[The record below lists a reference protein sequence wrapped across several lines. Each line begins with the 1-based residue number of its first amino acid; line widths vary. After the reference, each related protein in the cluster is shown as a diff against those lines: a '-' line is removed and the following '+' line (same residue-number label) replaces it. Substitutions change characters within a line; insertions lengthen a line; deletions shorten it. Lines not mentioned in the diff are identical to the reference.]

1 MSEKGTLQFYF
12 FALAPTGEGIS
23 GSDRI
28 FIELARNWSEH
39 TPVTIFTTEEGI
51 KMVKRQKLKGRLL
64 KVEKVEKGKLPVNF
78 FFKYLYKIFL
88 GINLGLSLQITN
100 QRSQV
105 TFIYSSSEFWMDSLP
120 ALILKI
126 RHPNIKWIA
135 AWYQTAPNPFKG
147 FEENSTKVK
156 VQRTPLESPRLLTG
170 QGGRRQS
177 RYSLSALFYWL
188 MQFPIKPLIS
198 KFADKIIVNN
208 KQEKKQFPNYT
219 KRGDTIVLIGAVPL
233 KEIENWKTSA
243 SSSLKIGN
251 LPKVYDA
258 VFQGRF
264 HPQKGVVELIDIWKK
279 VVEKIP
285 YAKLAMIG
293 DGPLMNK
300 VKLQISN
307 YKLQNNIVL
316 FGYLFDG
323 EEKYKIFSQ
332 SKIVVHPAYYDSGGM
347 AAAEAMAFGVAC
359 VGFNLKAYNSYY
371 PEGMIKAKIG
381 DLDSFAHKITELI
394 DNPKLRKDLGD
405 KAKAMIYKNYSWDAR
420 AKEILQKII
429 N

>member
-23 GSDRI
+23 GSDRV
-28 FIELARNWSEH
+28 FIELARRWSEKI
-39 TPVTIFTTEEGI
+39 PLTIYTTEEGI
-51 KMVKRQKLKGRLL
+51 KMMQRQKLKGKLL
-64 KVEKVEKGKLPVNF
+64 KIIKVEKGKLPKNF
-78 FFKYLYKIFL
+78 FIRYLYKIFL
-88 GINLGLSLQITN
+88 AINLGLSLQITDH
-100 QRSQV
+100 QSRI

-120 ALILKI
+120 ALIIKI
-126 RHPNIKWIA
+126 RYPKINWIA
-135 AWYQTAPNPFKG
+135 AWYQTAPNPLKG
-147 FEENSTKVK
+147 FIEQSSKVK

-198 KFADKIIVNN
+198 KIADKVIVNN
-208 KQEKKQFPNYT
+208 EEEKKQFPNHA
-219 KRGDTIVLIGAVPL
+219 KRGDTTVLIGAVPL
-233 KEIENWKTSA
+233 NEIKEFLSTNPHLLSTK
-243 SSSLKIGN
+243 K
-251 LPKVYDA
+251 YDA

-264 HPQKGVVELIDIWKK
+264 HPQKGVVELIDIWRK

-285 YAKLAMIG
+285 DAKLAMIG